1 MDRLAHPGG
10 AGPDMPVAAG
20 VAASFDLILQE
31 AVRRGASD
39 VHIKTS
45 GRPAIRVA
53 GRITRIDTPPPSE
66 DDLLDFVQAALGRGS
81 LEAFLRRR
89 ELDDSVHM
97 AGCTWRVH
105 AYWCSEGPA
114 VAARRLRDAPPSMDE
129 IGVPGA
135 VREWADRRAGLVI
148 VSGPTGAGK
157 STTLS
162 AIVNH
167 INGTR
172 ACHIVTIEDPIEYQ
186 YPPGLAVVTQ
196 RQVGRDTED
205 FATALRAVVRGDPD
219 VILIGEMRD
228 PESMRAAL
236 SIAEAGHLVLATL
249 HTASAIEVPSRIVDA
264 LPAGD
269 QAQAR
274 VQLASSLLGVVTQI
288 LLPRAGAE
296 GETDP
301 LKQRV
306 AAFEVMAGTPGCRSL
321 IRSGSFHQ
329 LASQIQIDAEQG
341 SMPMEE
347 SLARLAAEGA
357 VEEEVARAAALRPQ
371 EFDQRLRRLRRTA
384 KLPSG

>member
-1 MDRLAHPGG
+1 VDRLAHPGG
-10 AGPDMPVAAG
+10 AGPGMPVAT
-20 VAASFDLILQE
+20 SLELILQE
-31 AVRRGASD
+31 AVQRGASD
-39 VHIKTS
+39 VHIKTC

-53 GRITRIDTPPPSE
+53 GSIARIDVPPPSE
-66 DDLLDFVQAALGRGS
+66 DDVLDFVQAALGRRS
-81 LEAFLRRR
+81 LEEFLRRR
-89 ELDDSVHM
+89 ELDDSVQM
-97 AGCTWRVH
+97 AGCAWRLH

-129 IGVPGA
+129 IGIPEA
-135 VREWADRRAGLVI
+135 VREWAGHRAGLVI

-167 INGTR
+167 INLTR
-172 ACHIVTIEDPIEYQ
+172 ACHIVTIEDPIEYR
-186 YPPGLAVVTQ
+186 YPQGLAVITQ

-249 HTASAIEVPSRIVDA
+249 HTASAVEVPSRIVDA
-264 LPAGD
+264 LPASD

-274 VQLASSLLGVVTQI
+274 VQLASSLLGVVTQV
-288 LLPRAGAE
+288 LLPRATGRQ
-296 GETDP
+296 ETDP

-306 AAFEVMAGTPGCRSL
+306 AAFEVMAGTPGCRAL

-329 LASQIQIDAEQG
+329 LASQIQIDAEHG
-341 SMPMEE
+341 SVPMEE
-347 SLARLAAEGA
+347 SLARLAAEGV

-371 EFDQRLRRLRRTA
+371 EFDQRLRRLQRTVQI
-384 KLPSG
+384 PSG